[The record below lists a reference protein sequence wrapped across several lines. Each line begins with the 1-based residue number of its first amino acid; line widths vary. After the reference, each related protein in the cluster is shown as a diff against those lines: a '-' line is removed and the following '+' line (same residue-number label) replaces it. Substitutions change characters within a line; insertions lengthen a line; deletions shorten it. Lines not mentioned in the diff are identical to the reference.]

1 MNDIGHPPTL
11 PPITPFAIPNIRRF
25 LAFRLLFGVRFYYPI
40 FAVLFLDFGLSVGQ
54 FAVLNAV
61 WAATI
66 VLCEVPS
73 GALADA
79 VSRRALLV
87 ASGAIMVIEIAL
99 ICFVP
104 LGNPQLV
111 FAAFLLNRLLSGLAE
126 ALASGA
132 DEALAYDSLKACGRA
147 ADWPRVLA
155 ALMRWNSLAFVAA
168 LALGALVYDA
178 ATLQGLLRGLGWDL
192 ALDPQTTMRFPL
204 YLTLVTA
211 LGAWWVTLGMT
222 EPGERPSR
230 TGSLLSSTLVA
241 LRLTAEAGRWI
252 LTTPLALAVIAGG
265 MLFDHLCRLFVTL
278 NSTYFRLIG
287 LPDASFGLIGAGI
300 ALLGVAIA
308 RLAPVLGR
316 RSPRFNFA
324 FLALLS
330 LLGLAGAALVLPFG
344 LGLLPVVLL
353 HAAMLLTGYLVS
365 HYLNAITD
373 SSQRATVLS
382 FKGLA
387 FNLGYGALGLLY
399 AGLLVLLR
407 EGAVAPASEIAVFR
421 ASLPWLLAYGT
432 MACALFAAVAT
443 IWMRGSRSGALDR
456 LVVPSGD
463 ANEPR

>member
-25 LAFRLLFGVRFYYPI
+25 LAFRLLFGVRFYYPV

-79 VSRRALLV
+79 VGRRALLV

>member
-1 MNDIGHPPTL
+1 MNAIGDPPTA
-11 PPITPFAIPNIRRF
+11 PPVTIFAIPNIRRF
-25 LAFRLLFGVRFYYPI
+25 LAFRLLFGVRFYYPV
-40 FAVLFLDFGLSVGQ
+40 FAVLFLDFGLSIGQ
-54 FAVLNAV
+54 FTILNAI
-61 WAATI
+61 WAGAI

-79 VSRRALLV
+79 LGRRALLV
-87 ASGAIMVIEIAL
+87 AAGALMVVEIAL
-99 ICFVP
+99 LCFVP

-111 FAAFLLNRLLSGLAE
+111 FAVFLLNRLLSGLAE

-155 ALMRWNSLAFVAA
+155 TLMRLNSLAFVAA

-178 ATLQGLLRGLGWDL
+178 TALQELLRGLGWDL
-192 ALDPQTTMRFPL
+192 TLDQQTTMRFPL
-204 YLTLVTA
+204 YLTLITA
-211 LGAWWVTLGMT
+211 LGAWWATLGMT
-222 EPGERPSR
+222 EPGGRPERKN
-230 TGSLLSSTLVA
+230 GLFQAILA
-241 LRLTAEAGRWI
+241 AFRLTLNAGRWI
-252 LTTPLALAVIAGG
+252 LSTPLALTVIVGG

-308 RLAPVLGR
+308 RPAAALGR
-316 RSPRFNFA
+316 RSPRFNFV
-324 FLALLS
+324 LLTLLC
-330 LLGLAGAALVLPFG
+330 LLGLAGAALALPFG

-353 HAAMLLTGYLVS
+353 HVAMLLTSFLVS

-382 FKGLA
+382 FKGLT

-399 AGLLVLLR
+399 AGLLAVLR
-407 EGAVAPASEIAVFR
+407 GAAVSPESEIAIFH
-421 ASLPWLLAYGT
+421 ASLPWLLGYGAL
-432 MACALFAAVAT
+432 ACSLFAAVVAM
-443 IWMRGSRSGALDR
+443 WMRGRRSHELDR
-456 LVVPSGD
+456 LNVPIGE
-463 ANEPR
+463 APP

>member
-1 MNDIGHPPTL
+1 MNIISDPSTVQS
-11 PPITPFAIPNIRRF
+11 TPFAIGNIRRF
-25 LAFRLLFGVRFYYPI
+25 LAFRLLFGVRFYYPV

-54 FAVLNAV
+54 FAVLNAI

-79 VSRRALLV
+79 VGRRALVV
-87 ASGAIMVIEIAL
+87 ASGAIMVVEIAL
-99 ICFVP
+99 LCFVP

-111 FAAFLLNRLLSGLAE
+111 FAAFLFNRLLSGLAE

-132 DEALAYDSLKACGRA
+132 DEALAYDSLKGRGRA

-155 ALMRWNSLAFVAA
+155 VLMRWNSLAFVAA
-168 LALGALVYDA
+168 LVLGALVYDA
-178 ATLQGLLRGLGWDL
+178 ATLQGLLRGLGWDV

-204 YLTLVTA
+204 YLTLATA
-211 LGAWWVTLGMT
+211 LGAWWAALGMT
-222 EPGERPSR
+222 EPGGRPARVGGLFSA
-230 TGSLLSSTLVA
+230 TMAAS
-241 LRLTAEAGRWI
+241 RLTLDAGRWI
-252 LTTPLALAVIAGG
+252 LTTPLALVVITGG

-287 LPDASFGLIGAGI
+287 LPAASFGLIGAGI

-308 RLAPVLGR
+308 RLAPALGR
-316 RSPRFNFA
+316 RSPGFNCA
-324 FLALLS
+324 LLALLC
-330 LLGLAGAALVLPFG
+330 LLGLAGAVLVLPFG

-353 HAAMLLTGYLVS
+353 HAVMLLTGFLVS

-373 SSQRATVLS
+373 STQRATVLS
-382 FKGLA
+382 FKGLV

-407 EGAVAPASEIAVFR
+407 EQAGSPASEMAVFQ
-421 ASLPWLLAYGT
+421 ASLPWLLGYGI
-432 MACALFAAVAT
+432 MACLLFVAFVAT
-443 IWMRGSRSGALDR
+443 RLPVGWLKRLDD
-456 LVVPSGD
+456 G
-463 ANEPR
+463 